1 MNDNAEKLINTI
13 ELLKL
18 ALNFYADKRNYE
30 INRPL
35 NDKLFSLIEMDSGSQ
50 ARFAL
55 EKTKELENI
64 NQKIQD
70 DYSRLSNELL
80 DRMEDGDNDGETN
93 PIDLIRIFKETRDD
107 NNI

>member
-1 MNDNAEKLINTI
+1 MNDNVEKLINTI
-13 ELLKL
+13 ELLKQ
-18 ALNFYADKRNYE
+18 ALKFYADKRNYE
-30 INRPL
+30 VNRPL
-35 NDKLFSLIEMDSGSQ
+35 NNELFSYVEMDSGSQ

-55 EKTKELENI
+55 DKCKELDDI

-80 DRMEDGDNDGETN
+80 DEMEDNDGETS

-107 NNI
+107 NNIQ